1 MFTPKPFLLLAA
13 LCLAGTA
20 HADPGFPLKQL
31 EAMALASN
39 RAILASRDQVE
50 AARAGVASAQAFPNP
65 ELEYLQG
72 NSRARISGP
81 TTGTVKSVTLTQPL
95 DLPHRRGP
103 RIDGAQAALD
113 SAQAGSTA
121 FSAEV
126 ITRLRLRYFEV
137 LRRQAELKAARED
150 QGLMEKIRGGIA
162 LRVETG
168 EAPRFELVKADAEML
183 NAQKASQSAELRT
196 RQARAALRSLVGPDL
211 PENFQLDGHL
221 DQVPTLSDLV
231 KLRQEAQT
239 ANPDLLQARAELRR
253 AEHQVA
259 YEKAQRWPTVALK
272 ATQDEDPE
280 LRSSRAGVVISIPLW
295 DRRSGP
301 VGEAVAQ
308 LSRSRNDLEHRE
320 FTLGQE
326 LEAAYEQYQIA
337 QTQVTALES
346 GIVRQAENALNIAQ
360 AAYRFGE
367 RGILEV
373 LDAQRVY
380 RAARNELI
388 TARYELAA
396 AWAEIERLRAPR

>member
-1 MFTPKPFLLLAA
+1 MTTLKPLLCLAA
-13 LCLAGTA
+13 LCLATTA
-20 HADPGFPLKQL
+20 HAEAGFPLKQL
-31 EAMALASN
+31 ETMALSSN
-39 RAILASRDQVE
+39 RAILAARDQVE
-50 AARAGVASAQAFPNP
+50 AARAGVASASAFPNP
-65 ELEYLQG
+65 EVEYLQG

-81 TTGTVKSVTLTQPL
+81 VTGSVNSVTLTQPL

-103 RIDGAQAALD
+103 RIDGANAALD
-113 SAQAGSTA
+113 SASAGSQA
-121 FSAEV
+121 FTAEV

-150 QGLMEKIRGGIA
+150 QELMEKIRSRIA

-183 NAQKASQSAELRT
+183 NAQKSTQSAELRA
-196 RQARAALRSLVGPDL
+196 RQSRAALRGLVGPEL
-211 PENFQLDGHL
+211 PENFQLAGHL
-221 DQVPTLSDLV
+221 DQVPALAALTS
-231 KLRQEAQT
+231 LRGEVQN

-253 AEHQVA
+253 AEHHLA

-272 ATQDEDPE
+272 AARDEDPE
-280 LRSSRAGVVISIPLW
+280 LRSSRAGLVVTIPLW

-301 VGEAVAQ
+301 VGEAVAR
-308 LSRSRNDLEHRE
+308 LSRSRNELEHRE
-320 FTLGQE
+320 FSLGQE

-346 GIVRQAENALNIAQ
+346 GIVRQAENALEIAQ

-367 RGILEV
+367 RGILDV